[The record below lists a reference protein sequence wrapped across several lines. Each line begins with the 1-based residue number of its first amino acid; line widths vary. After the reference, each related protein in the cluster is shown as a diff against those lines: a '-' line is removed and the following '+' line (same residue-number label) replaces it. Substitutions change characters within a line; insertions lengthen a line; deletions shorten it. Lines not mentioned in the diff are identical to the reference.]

1 MLIADLHIHSRF
13 SRATSRE
20 GDPEHLDLW
29 ARRKGIHLVGT
40 GDFTHPGWRREL
52 TEKLEPAGEGLYTL
66 RPSLRLEPQEG
77 GTPPHF
83 VVTGEISSIYKKGGK
98 TRKVHSLILLPGLEA
113 AETLSRRL
121 EAIGNLR
128 SDGRPILGLDCRDLL
143 ELTLETCPEAL
154 FIPAHIW
161 TPHFSLFGA
170 FSGFDSIEECFG
182 DLTPQIRALE
192 TGLSSDPP
200 MNWRISALDGLTLM
214 SNSDAHSPAKL
225 GREANLLEIPY
236 SYPALVQAVC
246 QGQKAGWRGTVE
258 FFPEEGKYHW
268 DGCRDCGPGLSPE
281 EAEALG
287 GVCPV
292 CGKKLT
298 VGVEHRTLQLAD
310 RMAGFQPPDA
320 APFERLAPLPEVIAA
335 SAGLGPASTRADR
348 VYRRLLRQLGPEF
361 YILRQAPLADV
372 GQAAGQWVEEGLRR
386 LRAGQARWTPGYDGV
401 YGKLE
406 LLTPE
411 ERQASGGQVSWFAAA
426 APAKPPKTPARKKAP
441 APSSHQKET
450 EPEPAAAGLN
460 PAQQEAVCSQSRAL
474 AVVAG
479 PGTGKTHTLT
489 ARILRLLEQGA
500 KPGQITA
507 VTFTNQAADQLRRR
521 LEQAAGKRAARAMNI
536 GTFHSLCLE
545 LAPPEGPALL
555 DEYQALDLAART
567 LAELGLSLPPRRLL
581 DQVSRRK
588 NGASDQDPTLDEA
601 CAAYQKTLE
610 QAGAMDFDDI
620 LLRGL
625 DQARRMDRKQA
636 RRFAHLLVDEFQD
649 SSPLQY
655 QLTLAWARE
664 SQSLFVIGDPDQAI
678 YGFRGGDAGCFQR
691 LAQDLPELETLRLEE
706 NYRSS
711 PQILR
716 CALALIDRNPG
727 QPRLLRPQSSQGPA
741 VQLVEAESPLAQGIF
756 AAKEAARLAGG
767 VDMLT
772 AGRWGREERS
782 YSFSEMAILCRTRR
796 EIRLLE
802 HCLEKEGVPYFVACR
817 EDCLSG
823 DAPRGAAGFF
833 RFLLDRRD
841 IPGLYAGLTQLF
853 RCPTDLAQRL
863 AALAK
868 EPDFWS
874 KARQEYGGLPELALF
889 FRLSEELAKEAAQ
902 EKPEKLLDRLTAPLG
917 LEQDEDW
924 KRFSQ
929 TALFH
934 KTMPQLLTQLA
945 LGQEGDLL
953 RAARRR
959 YPSGALRLTTLHGAK
974 GLEFPVTFVCGLT
987 RGVLP
992 LDASQGLAD
1001 VEEERRLLYVGMT
1014 RARERLILLTSGQ
1027 PSPFLEEIPAQLL
1040 ERRQANARAQGRQ
1053 LSFF

>member
-52 TEKLEPAGEGLYTL
+52 EEKLEPAEEGLYTL
-66 RPSLRLEPQEG
+66 RPSLRLAPEEG
-77 GTPPHF
+77 GTPPRF
-83 VVTGEISSIYKKGGK
+83 VVTGEISTIYKKAGK
-98 TRKVHSLILLPGLEA
+98 TRKLHSLILLPGLEA
-113 AETLSRRL
+113 AEALSRRL
-121 EAIGNLR
+121 EAVGNLR

-143 ELTLETCPEAL
+143 ELTLESCPEAL

-170 FSGFDSIEECFG
+170 FSGFDSIQECFE

-236 SYPALVQAVC
+236 SYSALAQAVC
-246 QGQKAGWRGTVE
+246 QGKQAGWRGTVE

-268 DGCRDCGPGLSPE
+268 DGCRGCGPGLSPE
-281 EAEALG
+281 QAEALG
-287 GVCPV
+287 GLCPV

-335 SAGLGPASTRADR
+335 SAGLGPSSARTDR
-348 VYRRLLRQLGPEF
+348 VYRQLLRQLGPEF

-411 ERQASGGQVSWFAAA
+411 ERQSFGGQVSWFGA
-426 APAKPPKTPARKKAP
+426 APAAASQKAPARKKAP
-441 APSSHQKET
+441 ASSPAKEDQL
-450 EPEPAAAGLN
+450 EQAPAGLN
-460 PAQQEAVCSQSRAL
+460 PSQQAAVCSSNPEL
-474 AVVAG
+474 AVIAG

-489 ARILRLLEQGA
+489 ARVLHLLDQGA
-500 KPGQITA
+500 KPGQIAA
-507 VTFTNQAADQLRRR
+507 VTFTNQAADQLRQR
-521 LEQAAGKRAARAMNI
+521 LEQKAGKRAARAI
-536 GTFHSLCLE
+536 SVGTFHSLCLD
-545 LAPPEGPALL
+545 LAPPDGPVLL
-555 DEYQALDLAART
+555 DEYQALDLAAQT
-567 LAELGLSLPPRRLL
+567 LKELDLSLPPRRLL

-588 NGASDQDPTLDEA
+588 NGASGLDPALETA
-601 CAAYQKTLE
+601 CAAYQKALE
-610 QAGAMDFDDI
+610 QAGAMDFDDV

-625 DQARRMDRKQA
+625 DQARQMDKRQA
-636 RRFAHLLVDEFQD
+636 RRFTHLLVDEFQD

-655 QLTLAWARE
+655 QLTLAWAKE

-678 YGFRGGDAGCFQR
+678 YGFRGGDARCFQR
-691 LAQDLPELETLRLEE
+691 LAQDRPGLETLRLEE

-716 CALALIDRNPG
+716 CALALIDHNPG
-727 QPRLLRPQSSQGPA
+727 PARLLRPQSAQGAA
-741 VQLVEAESPLAQGIF
+741 VQLVQAESPLAQGIF
-756 AAKEAARLAGG
+756 TAKEAARLAGG

-772 AGRWGREERS
+772 AARWGKEERA
-782 YSFSEMAILCRTRR
+782 YSFSEMAVLCRTHR
-796 EIRLLE
+796 ETRLLE
-802 HCLEKEGVPYFVACR
+802 YCLEKEGVPYIAAGR
-817 EDCLSG
+817 DDCLAG
-823 DAPRGAAGFF
+823 EGPRGAAGFF
-833 RFLLDRRD
+833 RFLLDSRNG
-841 IPGLYAGLTQLF
+841 PGLYAGLTQLF
-853 RCPTDLAQRL
+853 HCPPDLAQSL
-863 AALAK
+863 AALAGL
-868 EPDFWS
+868 PDFWQT
-874 KARQEYGGLPELALF
+874 ARQEYGALPELALF
-889 FRLSEELAKEAAQ
+889 FQLAEELQGSVEK
-902 EKPEKLLDRLTAPLG
+902 EKPEKLLARLAAALN
-917 LEQDEDW
+917 LEQEEDW
-924 KRFSQ
+924 KRFCQ

-934 KTMPQLLTQLA
+934 KTMPQLLDQLA

-959 YPSGALRLTTLHGAK
+959 YPAGALRLSTLHGAK
-974 GLEFPVTFVCGLT
+974 GLEFPVVFLCGLT
-987 RGVLP
+987 RGTLP
-992 LDASQGLAD
+992 LETAGGLAD
-1001 VEEERRLLYVGMT
+1001 EEEERRLLYVGMT
-1014 RARERLILLTSGQ
+1014 RAKERLILLTSGQ
-1027 PSPFLEEIPAQLL
+1027 PSPFLDEIPAQLR
-1040 ERRQANARAQGRQ
+1040 EGRQANARSQSRQ

>member
-1 MLIADLHIHSRF
+1 MLIDDLQIHSRF
-13 SRATSRE
+13 SGASTRE

-40 GDFTHPGWRREL
+40 GDFTHPGWRQEL
-52 TEKLEPAGEGLYTL
+52 QEKLEPAEEGLYTL
-66 RPSLRLEPQEG
+66 RPSLRLEPWEG
-77 GTPPHF
+77 GTPPRF
-83 VVTGEISSIYKKGGK
+83 VVTGEISSIYKKDGK

-113 AETLSRRL
+113 AEALSRRL
-121 EAIGNLR
+121 EAVGNLR

-154 FIPAHIW
+154 FVPAHIW

-200 MNWRISALDGLTLM
+200 MNWRISALDGLTLL

-246 QGQKAGWRGTVE
+246 RGREAGWRGTVE

-281 EAEALG
+281 QAEALG
-287 GVCPV
+287 GICPV

-320 APFERLAPLPEVIAA
+320 APFERLAPLPEVISA
-335 SAGLGPASTRADR
+335 SAGLGPASARADR
-348 VYRRLLRQLGPEF
+348 VYRLLLRQLGPEF
-361 YILRQAPLADV
+361 YILRQAPLSDV
-372 GQAAGQWVEEGLRR
+372 GQVAGQWVEEGLRR

-411 ERQASGGQVSWFAAA
+411 ERQAYGGQVSWFGGVS
-426 APAKPPKTPARKKAP
+426 APAARKAPALPKTPVSSPKKESAP
-441 APSSHQKET
+441 RQAP
-450 EPEPAAAGLN
+450 AGLN
-460 PAQQEAVCSQSRAL
+460 SAQQAAVCSQSPAL

-489 ARILRLLEQGA
+489 ARILRLLETGS

-507 VTFTNQAADQLRRR
+507 VTFTTHAADQLRQR
-521 LEQAAGKRAARAMNI
+521 LEQAAGKSAARAMRV

-545 LAPPEGPALL
+545 LAPPERPALL
-555 DEYQALDLAART
+555 DEYQALELAART
-567 LAELGLSLPPRRLL
+567 LKELGLSLPPRRLL

-588 NGASDQDPTLDEA
+588 NQAPALDSALNPA
-601 CAAYQKTLE
+601 CEAYQAALE
-610 QAGAMDFDDI
+610 RAGAMDFDDI

-625 DQARRMDRKQA
+625 EQARQMDSKQA
-636 RRFAHLLVDEFQD
+636 RRFTHLLVDEFQD

-655 QLTLAWARE
+655 QLTLAWAKK

-678 YGFRGGDAGCFQR
+678 YGFRGGDAGCFQK
-691 LAQDLPELETLRLEE
+691 LAQDLPALETLRLEE
-706 NYRSS
+706 NYRSAPS
-711 PQILR
+711 IIR
-716 CALALIDRNPG
+716 CALALIDHNPG
-727 QPRLLRPQSSQGPA
+727 QPRLLRPQSAQGPA
-741 VQLVEAESPLAQGIF
+741 VQLVQAESPLAQGIF

-772 AGRWGREERS
+772 AARWGREDRA
-782 YSFSEMAILCRTRR
+782 YSFSEMAILCRARR
-796 EIRLLE
+796 ETRLLE
-802 HCLEKEGVPYFVACR
+802 HCLKKEGVPYMVASR
-817 EDCLSG
+817 DDCLTG
-823 DAPRGAAGFF
+823 ERPRGAAGFF
-833 RFLLDRRD
+833 RFLLNNQD

-853 RCPTDLAQRL
+853 RCPADLAQSL
-863 AALAK
+863 TALARQ
-868 EPDFWS
+868 PDFWP
-874 KARQEYGGLPELALF
+874 KARHDYGGLAELSLF
-889 FRLSEELAKEAAQ
+889 FRLAEEMEQGASR
-902 EKPEKLLDRLTAPLG
+902 EKPEKLLDRLAAALG

-934 KTMPQLLTQLA
+934 KTMPALLNQLA

-959 YPSGALRLTTLHGAK
+959 YPAGALRLTTLHGAK

-987 RGVLP
+987 RGILP
-992 LDASQGLAD
+992 LETAQGPTD
-1001 VEEERRLLYVGMT
+1001 EEEERRLLYVGMT

-1027 PSPFLEEIPAQLL
+1027 PSPFLAEIPASLL
-1040 ERRQANARAQGRQ
+1040 ELRQAGARAQGRQ